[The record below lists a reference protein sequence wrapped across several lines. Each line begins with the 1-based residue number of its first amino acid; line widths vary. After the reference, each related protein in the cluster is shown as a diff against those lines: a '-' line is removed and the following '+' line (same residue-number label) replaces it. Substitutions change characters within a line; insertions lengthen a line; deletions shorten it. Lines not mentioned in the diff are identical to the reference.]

1 MADHRDDD
9 RLEAELVLLVDGQL
23 ETERAAVL
31 EARADLA
38 ARIALLRAGRDHL
51 RAAAASVE
59 APIDLRRRVDALATP
74 PSRQRRRWVPL
85 AALAGV
91 GAAAAVALVLA
102 TAGGATSA
110 TCSDETG
117 RSPAAGSRRRGG
129 PLLPVAVDGVRF
141 PDYEQ
146 KFGWRAVGR
155 RADEIDG
162 RHVTTVFYE
171 AGPRPGQLFDRG
183 RRRSPRAGWRGHQG
197 RGHAP
202 GPRRRRQRRHVEARG
217 PDLRDGRLVRRQRQG
232 RRRAGGLEGEGQ
244 GRVLAAEGLRDAL
257 STP

>member
-23 ETERAAVL
+23 ETERAAAL

-38 ARIALLRAGRDHL
+38 PRIALLRAGRDHL

-59 APIDLRRRVDALATP
+59 APIDLRRRVDTLATP
-74 PSRQRRRWVPL
+74 PARQRRRWWPL
-85 AALAGV
+85 AALAGA

-102 TAGGATSA
+102 TAGGAPSVGDVL
-110 TCSDETG
+110 DETG
-117 RSPAAGSRRRGG
+117 RSPAAAVSPAGG

-171 AGPRPGQLFDRG
+171 
-183 RRRSPRAGWRGHQG
+183 
-197 RGHAP
+197 
-202 GPRRRRQRRHVEARG
+202 RG
-217 PDLRDGRLVRRQRQG
+217 PDRVTYSIVAGGALREPDGEDIQTEGTRLVRVG
-232 RRRAGGLEGEGQ
+232 DGNAVTWRRAGRTCVMVGSSAVSV
-244 GRVLAAEGLRDAL
+244 RAVTKLAGWKAKGKVAF
-257 STP
+257 